1 MRSSTPHASHLKE
14 PPAPGPAVET
24 QQMTQAFR
32 GKLARL
38 RDKPPAL
45 TRVASGSLSDPLER
59 ECVRASEKEQ
69 EENGL
74 NHNNFIKQSFLVIFF
89 GNVELKIDLQ
99 SKWA

>member
-1 MRSSTPHASHLKE
+1 MR
-14 PPAPGPAVET
+14 
-24 QQMTQAFR
+24 
-32 GKLARL
+32 
-38 RDKPPAL
+38 
-45 TRVASGSLSDPLER
+45 
-59 ECVRASEKEQ
+59 VRASEKEQ